1 MIKVIFIC
9 HGNICRSPMAQFVLQ
24 ELVNKIGLSSEFKI
38 RSAAT
43 SQEEIGNGVYPPVQR
58 LLTNLGIDVS
68 SKKARQI
75 TKADCNEYDYIIAME
90 EYNVKNLFFLHSSV
104 LNKCKVFLLKDF
116 TDTPG
121 DIDDP
126 WFTRQFDVTYN
137 EVLEGCRCFLKTL
150 NKEGKITLNDEQLKI
165 IDEDL

>member
-1 MIKVIFIC
+1 M
-9 HGNICRSPMAQFVLQ
+9 PLPA
-24 ELVNKIGLSSEFKI
+24 
-38 RSAAT
+38 
-43 SQEEIGNGVYPPVQR
+43 
-58 LLTNLGIDVS
+58 
-68 SKKARQI
+68 
-75 TKADCNEYDYIIAME
+75 
-90 EYNVKNLFFLHSSV
+90 
-104 LNKCKVFLLKDF
+104 
-116 TDTPG
+116 PG

>member
-1 MIKVIFIC
+1 MYLLKKQ
-9 HGNICRSPMAQFVLQ
+9 G
-24 ELVNKIGLSSEFKI
+24 
-38 RSAAT
+38 
-43 SQEEIGNGVYPPVQR
+43 R
-58 LLTNLGIDVS
+58 LLRQTAMSTITSLLWKSTTLKIS
-68 SKKARQI
+68 SF
-75 TKADCNEYDYIIAME
+75 Y
-90 EYNVKNLFFLHSSV
+90 
-104 LNKCKVFLLKDF
+104 KVFLLKDF